1 MLVDL
6 GVTAIKRLISSM
18 LVISACALLLDAGPA
33 FAKGAPTVSYFT
45 DGGSFTDTSLCGY
58 PIHVRWHER
67 GRVDQWLDP
76 QGNLIRL
83 VVHHVF
89 SEVDRANGKVAT
101 GIDREKLTSD
111 EQDTYTQT
119 GSWIFFLPD
128 GSHIQTAGRITAT
141 LDTGSTLSEHGPH
154 PVADGLLAAL
164 FCPAMA

>member
-1 MLVDL
+1 M
-6 GVTAIKRLISSM
+6 KRITSSM
-18 LVISACALLLDAGPA
+18 LVVVSACALVLLLPGSAL
-33 FAKGAPTVSYFT
+33 AKGAPVVTPFT

-58 PIHVRWHER
+58 PIHVQWHEQ
-67 GRVDQWLDP
+67 GRVDEWFDAH
-76 QGNLIRL
+76 GNLIRL

-111 EQDTYTQT
+111 ERDTYTQT

-141 LDTGSTLSEHGPH
+141 LDTGATLSEHGPH
-154 PVADGLLAAL
+154 PVADGQLAAL